1 MWKQSSKT
9 KSKQEPFASTQ
20 QAYDCALT
28 LLSYKDYSEQ
38 KMFERLLEKGADKE
52 QANEA
57 IAKLKYYSFLD
68 EQRYAQRVYEG
79 WLMKR
84 YYGRQHLQA
93 ELNKRAIKQ
102 EYVDEVM
109 EQFTDDVEEEQAEN
123 AAALFLQRNRRKLEA
138 VDCDYRKIYA
148 AAGRFMAARGFSSRY
163 MQTVVQKI
171 KEVMIK

>member
-9 KSKQEPFASTQ
+9 KSKQEPFNSTQ

-57 IAKLKYYSFLD
+57 IAKLKHYGFLD

-123 AAALFLQRNRRKLEA
+123 ALLCYFFNVIDA
-138 VDCDYRKIYA
+138 
-148 AAGRFMAARGFSSRY
+148 S
-163 MQTVVQKI
+163 
-171 KEVMIK
+171 